1 MFFYFYLQNLKIAFP
16 KAEGTKK
23 KLLVKYNEEYEIYK
37 KQEVGFTLLKIVSF
51 RLDYVTMMYVLT
63 RFYSDLTRFYSD
75 LTRFYSDFTMFSDLT
90 RFSDMTRFLD
100 LTRSQ

>member
-1 MFFYFYLQNLKIAFP
+1 MQNLKIAFP

-75 LTRFYSDFTMFSDLT
+75 FTMFSDLT